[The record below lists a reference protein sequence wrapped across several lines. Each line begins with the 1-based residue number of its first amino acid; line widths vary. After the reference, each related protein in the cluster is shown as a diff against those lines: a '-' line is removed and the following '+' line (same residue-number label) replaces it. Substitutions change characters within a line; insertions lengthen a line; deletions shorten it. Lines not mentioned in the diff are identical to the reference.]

1 MDQGKGEVVEER
13 GLSQVTPLRS
23 QFSTVYLSFPISKVM
38 VNNASRCYLDD
49 LCNALVTRKAK
60 TSCLVHSR

>member
-1 MDQGKGEVVEER
+1 MDQGKGEAVQER

-23 QFSTVYLSFPISKVM
+23 QFSTVYLGFPISKVM